1 MMRGGGTDTPLP
13 QVLSSV
19 GTYTQEGEEE
29 DILDAG
35 SQSSADEDLM
45 PGLLKSFSGLNLT
58 AAEKVNDSSTESS
71 DQVTSWSFRLVT
83 MNTVH

>member
-1 MMRGGGTDTPLP
+1 MMRGGATDTPLP

-19 GTYTQEGEEE
+19 GAYTQEGEEE

-58 AAEKVNDSSTESS
+58 TAEKVNDSSTESS

-83 MNTVH
+83 VNTVH

>member
-1 MMRGGGTDTPLP
+1 M
-13 QVLSSV
+13 

-83 MNTVH
+83 VNTVH

>member
-35 SQSSADEDLM
+35 SQSSADE
-45 PGLLKSFSGLNLT
+45 
-58 AAEKVNDSSTESS
+58 
-71 DQVTSWSFRLVT
+71 VTKLVLPSRLYKP
-83 MNTVH
+83 MF

>member
-1 MMRGGGTDTPLP
+1 
-13 QVLSSV
+13 
-19 GTYTQEGEEE
+19 
-29 DILDAG
+29 
-35 SQSSADEDLM
+35 M

-58 AAEKVNDSSTESS
+58 AAEKVDDSSSESS

>member
-83 MNTVH
+83 VNTVH

>member
-19 GTYTQEGEEE
+19 GAYTQEGEEE

-35 SQSSADEDLM
+35 SQSSADEVT
-45 PGLLKSFSGLNLT
+45 NL
-58 AAEKVNDSSTESS
+58 VNPS
-71 DQVTSWSFRLVT
+71 RLYKPRF
-83 MNTVH
+83 